1 MTLIYYIIYNQINE
15 EMNRAL
21 KKRTV
26 PKHYAQMFTY
36 IYINSKLGNLL
47 SLNLEKQW
55 GPKWRSNQGI

>member
-1 MTLIYYIIYNQINE
+1 MRKYNLILYILSN
-15 EMNRAL
+15 
-21 KKRTV
+21 
-26 PKHYAQMFTY
+26 YAQMFTY